1 VEIQR
6 ADTFATYFE
15 GIRGRTLRVAACI
28 PRDRLEWAPRA
39 GAFSFGDL
47 LRHLGAIERHMFAEN
62 AQGRPSRYPGHGREL
77 ADGYDEVMEFLA
89 RMHAESMAVF
99 RALTAADLERR
110 CETPAGIAMTTWKW
124 LRAMVEHEVHHRGQ
138 IYLMLGMLGVVT
150 PPIYGLTSEEVKAR
164 SLPLAAGPAAI
175 TGVPGAAARDP

>member
-1 VEIQR
+1 VEIQN
-6 ADTFATYFE
+6 AASFAAYFD

-28 PRDRLEWAPRA
+28 PRDRLDWAPRA

-62 AQGRPSRYPGHGREL
+62 AQGHPSRYPGHGREL

-89 RMHAESMAVF
+89 RMHSEAMAIF
-99 RALTAADLERR
+99 RALGAADLERR
-110 CETPAGIAMTTWKW
+110 CETPGAVAMTTWKW

-138 IYLMLGMLGVVT
+138 IYLMLGLLGVAT
-150 PPIYGLTSEEVKAR
+150 PPLYGLTEEQVRER
-164 SLPLAAGPAAI
+164 SQPNH
-175 TGVPGAAARDP
+175 R